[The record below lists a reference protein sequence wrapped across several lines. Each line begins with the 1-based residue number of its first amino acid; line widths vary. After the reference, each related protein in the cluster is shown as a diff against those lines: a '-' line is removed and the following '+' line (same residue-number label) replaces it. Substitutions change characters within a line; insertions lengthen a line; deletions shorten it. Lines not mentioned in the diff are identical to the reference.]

1 MKKILYSIMALAI
14 SAFTL
19 QSCEDVP
26 APYDIPGEG
35 GNTET
40 PEVELVGDGTLEN
53 PYNAAAA
60 NAVAAALPV
69 DSVTDHDVYIKG
81 KIYSVKEEFGTQFGN
96 ASFYI
101 TDDGVSGEQ
110 FYVFRTLYLGN
121 KKYTSGENIKEG
133 DEVIICGKLTNY
145 MGNTPETV
153 PNGSYVYS
161 LNGKTA
167 DGGGEVGEAKGDG
180 SLENPYNSVAANNL
194 AASLAS
200 DAESPNVYIKGKIS
214 SIKEEFGT
222 QFGNATFYI
231 SDDGTSNGEFYVF
244 RTLYLGNKKYTGG
257 ENIKVGD
264 EVVIYGKVTNYM
276 GNTPETV
283 PNGSYIYS
291 LNGKTA
297 ASDDGGGDTPAEGEY
312 INETFA
318 TSFGTFT
325 VKTIKGQEWIID
337 FSTAKA
343 SGYVN
348 KQNIESESYLVSP
361 AIDLSNSKEACLSFE
376 YILAYANNAGDNK
389 VLITDNY
396 NEASPASSSW
406 EDITGT
412 FAEYKDWNTFHKY
425 SKAIPAKYIGKK
437 NVRIAFYY
445 NASATGSKTWEVRNV
460 ILKEGKPDADD
471 NTGGGDN
478 DDTGGDNT
486 TPDEGSLLSNGTFE
500 AWSGGQPVNWKTAT
514 TAGNA
519 SLKQSTDAHSG
530 QYSVSVGYVASSNKR
545 LGYKETELEAGKY
558 VFSFWAKAT
567 KGGKSQTRPGYVP
580 VTDGKVG
587 QYVYG
592 DYANL
597 STDWTQ
603 VTYEFELKEKT
614 TICLV
619 IMNPKG
625 SNYSESQDILI
636 DDAKLV
642 KQ

>member
-40 PEVELVGDGTLEN
+40 PSEVEPVGDGTEAN
-53 PYNAAAA
+53 PYNI
-60 NAVAAALPV
+60 AAALAATSTLAPGE
-69 DSVTDHDVYIKG
+69 TTPGNLYIKG
-81 KIYSVKEEFGTQFGN
+81 VVTSVKECSADFGN
-96 ASFYI
+96 ATFYLG
-101 TDDGVSGEQ
+101 DDLSSTKT
-110 FYVFRTLYLGN
+110 FYVYRAKGLN
-121 KKYTSGENIKEG
+121 NQNIKADDEVQEG
-133 DEVIICGKLTNY
+133 DTIIVCGPVTNY
-145 MGNTPETV
+145 SGTIETV
-153 PNGSYVYS
+153 QKGAYIYYNSRIGGS
-161 LNGKTA
+161 T
-167 DGGGEVGEAKGDG
+167 GGGEVGEAKGDG

-222 QFGNATFYI
+222 EFGNATFYI
-231 SDDGTSNGEFYVF
+231 SDDGTSNGEFYVY
-244 RTLYLGNKKYTGG
+244 RTLYFGNKKYSDG

-283 PNGSYIYS
+283 QNGSYLYS
-291 LNGKTA
+291 LNGKTG
-297 ASDDGGGDTPAEGEY
+297 DNGGSDTPAEGEY

-396 NEASPASSSW
+396 NEASPGSSSW

-471 NTGGGDN
+471 NTGGGGN
-478 DDTGGDNT
+478 TGGGD
-486 TPDEGSLLSNGTFE
+486 
-500 AWSGGQPVNWKTAT
+500 SGG
-514 TAGNA
+514 
-519 SLKQSTDAHSG
+519 
-530 QYSVSVGYVASSNKR
+530 
-545 LGYKETELEAGKY
+545 
-558 VFSFWAKAT
+558 
-567 KGGKSQTRPGYVP
+567 
-580 VTDGKVG
+580 VTDGNSVVLIPADLG
-587 QYVYG
+587 L
-592 DYANL
+592 ANATDVNTLTL
-597 STDWTQ
+597 SDG
-603 VTYEFELKEKT
+603 T
-614 TICLV
+614 TITFDGGGNQNTPKYYNTGKAIRMYPQNSFTVSSSKKIASIV
-619 IMNPKG
+619 ITCDVYNGTTYNASGDLKAEPGTTQTSDNIVTFSGINNKECKVTNVSTTTG
-625 SNYSESQDILI
+625 APSQVRMT
-636 DDAKLV
+636 KLTV
-642 KQ
+642 VYAE

>member
-40 PEVELVGDGTLEN
+40 PSEVEPVGDGTEAN
-53 PYNAAAA
+53 PYNI
-60 NAVAAALPV
+60 AAALAATSTLAPGE
-69 DSVTDHDVYIKG
+69 TTPGNLYIKG
-81 KIYSVKEEFGTQFGN
+81 VVTSVKECSADFGN
-96 ASFYI
+96 ATFYLG
-101 TDDGVSGEQ
+101 DDLSSTKT
-110 FYVFRTLYLGN
+110 FYVYRAKGLN
-121 KKYTSGENIKEG
+121 NQNIKADDEVQEG
-133 DEVIICGKLTNY
+133 DTIIVCGPVTNY
-145 MGNTPETV
+145 SGTIETV
-153 PNGSYVYS
+153 QKGAYIYYNSRIGGS
-161 LNGKTA
+161 T
-167 DGGGEVGEAKGDG
+167 GGGEVGEAKGDG
-180 SLENPYNSVAANNL
+180 TLENPYNSVAANNL

-222 QFGNATFYI
+222 EFGNATFYI
-231 SDDGTSNGEFYVF
+231 SDDGTSNGEFYVY
-244 RTLYLGNKKYTGG
+244 RTLYFGNKKYTGG

-283 PNGSYIYS
+283 QNGSYLYS
-291 LNGKTA
+291 LNGKTG
-297 ASDDGGGDTPAEGEY
+297 DNGGSDTPAEGEY

-396 NEASPASSSW
+396 NDASPASSSW

-471 NTGGGDN
+471 NTGGGGN

-587 QYVYG
+587 NYVYG

>member
-35 GNTET
+35 GNTEK

-69 DSVTDHDVYIKG
+69 DGVTDHDVYIKG

-153 PNGSYVYS
+153 QNGSYLYS

-214 SIKEEFGT
+214 SIKEEFSA

-244 RTLYLGNKKYTGG
+244 RTLYFGNKKYSDG

-283 PNGSYIYS
+283 QNGSYLYS
-291 LNGKTA
+291 LNGKTG
-297 ASDDGGGDTPAEGEY
+297 DNGGSDTPAEGEY

-396 NEASPASSSW
+396 NEASPGSSSW

-471 NTGGGDN
+471 NTGGGGN
-478 DDTGGDNT
+478 TGGGD
-486 TPDEGSLLSNGTFE
+486 
-500 AWSGGQPVNWKTAT
+500 SGG
-514 TAGNA
+514 
-519 SLKQSTDAHSG
+519 
-530 QYSVSVGYVASSNKR
+530 
-545 LGYKETELEAGKY
+545 
-558 VFSFWAKAT
+558 
-567 KGGKSQTRPGYVP
+567 
-580 VTDGKVG
+580 VTDGNSVVLIPADLG
-587 QYVYG
+587 L
-592 DYANL
+592 ANATDVATLTL
-597 STDWTQ
+597 SDG
-603 VTYEFELKEKT
+603 T
-614 TICLV
+614 TITFDGGGNQNTPKYYNTGKAIRMYPQNSFTVSSSKKIASIV
-619 IMNPKG
+619 ITCDVYNGTTYNASGDLKAEPGTTQTSDNIVTFSGINNKECKVTNVSTTTG
-625 SNYSESQDILI
+625 APSQVRMT
-636 DDAKLV
+636 KLTV
-642 KQ
+642 VYAE

>member
-40 PEVELVGDGTLEN
+40 PSEVEPVGDGTEAN
-53 PYNAAAA
+53 PYNI
-60 NAVAAALPV
+60 AAALAATSTLAPGE
-69 DSVTDHDVYIKG
+69 TTPGNLYIKG
-81 KIYSVKEEFGTQFGN
+81 VVTSVKECSADFGN
-96 ASFYI
+96 ATFYLG
-101 TDDGVSGEQ
+101 DDLSSTKT
-110 FYVFRTLYLGN
+110 FYVYRAKGLN
-121 KKYTSGENIKEG
+121 NQNIKADDEVQEG
-133 DEVIICGKLTNY
+133 DTIIVCGPVTNY
-145 MGNTPETV
+145 SGTIETV
-153 PNGSYVYS
+153 QKGAYIYYNSRIGGS
-161 LNGKTA
+161 T
-167 DGGGEVGEAKGDG
+167 GGGEVGEAKGDG
-180 SLENPYNSVAANNL
+180 TLENPYNSVAANNL

-222 QFGNATFYI
+222 EFGNATFYI
-231 SDDGTSNGEFYVF
+231 SDDGTSNGEFYVY
-244 RTLYLGNKKYTGG
+244 RTLYFGNKKYTGG

-283 PNGSYIYS
+283 QNGSYLYS
-291 LNGKTA
+291 LNGKTG
-297 ASDDGGGDTPAEGEY
+297 DNGGSDTPAEGEY

-396 NEASPASSSW
+396 NDASPASSSW

-478 DDTGGDNT
+478 TGGSDSGGTTDGNSITLVASDLGLDNATDVNTLTLSDGT
-486 TPDEGSLLSNGTFE
+486 TITFDGGGNQNTPKYYNTGKAIRMYPKNTFTVNSSKRIASIEITCDVYNGT
-500 AWSGGQPVNWKTAT
+500 TY
-514 TAGNA
+514 NA
-519 SLKQSTDAHSG
+519 SGDLKATPG
-530 QYSVSVGYVASSNKR
+530 TTSVSNNIVTFGEINS
-545 LGYKETELEAGKY
+545 
-558 VFSFWAKAT
+558 T
-567 KGGKSQTRPGYVP
+567 KCTVENVSTTTGAPSQVRMTQL
-580 VTDGKVG
+580 KVI
-587 QYVYG
+587 
-592 DYANL
+592 YA
-597 STDWTQ
+597 
-603 VTYEFELKEKT
+603 E
-614 TICLV
+614 
-619 IMNPKG
+619 
-625 SNYSESQDILI
+625 
-636 DDAKLV
+636 
-642 KQ
+642 

>member
-69 DSVTDHDVYIKG
+69 DGVTDHDVYIKG

-153 PNGSYVYS
+153 ANESY
-161 LNGKTA
+161 L
-167 DGGGEVGEAKGDG
+167 
-180 SLENPYNSVAANNL
+180 
-194 AASLAS
+194 
-200 DAESPNVYIKGKIS
+200 
-214 SIKEEFGT
+214 
-222 QFGNATFYI
+222 
-231 SDDGTSNGEFYVF
+231 
-244 RTLYLGNKKYTGG
+244 
-257 ENIKVGD
+257 
-264 EVVIYGKVTNYM
+264 
-276 GNTPETV
+276 
-283 PNGSYIYS
+283 YS

-471 NTGGGDN
+471 NTGGGGN
-478 DDTGGDNT
+478 TGGGD
-486 TPDEGSLLSNGTFE
+486 
-500 AWSGGQPVNWKTAT
+500 SGG
-514 TAGNA
+514 
-519 SLKQSTDAHSG
+519 
-530 QYSVSVGYVASSNKR
+530 
-545 LGYKETELEAGKY
+545 
-558 VFSFWAKAT
+558 
-567 KGGKSQTRPGYVP
+567 
-580 VTDGKVG
+580 VTDGNSVVLIPADLG
-587 QYVYG
+587 L
-592 DYANL
+592 ANAADVETLTL
-597 STDWTQ
+597 SDG
-603 VTYEFELKEKT
+603 T
-614 TICLV
+614 TITFDGGGNQNTPKYYNTGKAIRMYPKNTFTVSSSKKIASIV
-619 IMNPKG
+619 ITCDVYNGTTYNASGDLKAEPGTTQTSDNIVTFSGINNKECKVTNVSTTTG
-625 SNYSESQDILI
+625 APSQVRMT
-636 DDAKLV
+636 KLTV
-642 KQ
+642 VYAE

>member
-60 NAVAAALPV
+60 NAVAAALPAE
-69 DSVTDHDVYIKG
+69 SVTDHDVYIKG
-81 KIYSVKEEFGTQFGN
+81 KIYSVKEEFGTQHGN

-145 MGNTPETV
+145 KGNTPETFQ
-153 PNGSYVYS
+153 NGSYLYS
-161 LNGKTA
+161 LNGKTG
-167 DGGGEVGEAKGDG
+167 DNGG
-180 SLENPYNSVAANNL
+180 S
-194 AASLAS
+194 
-200 DAESPNVYIKGKIS
+200 
-214 SIKEEFGT
+214 
-222 QFGNATFYI
+222 
-231 SDDGTSNGEFYVF
+231 
-244 RTLYLGNKKYTGG
+244 
-257 ENIKVGD
+257 
-264 EVVIYGKVTNYM
+264 
-276 GNTPETV
+276 
-283 PNGSYIYS
+283 
-291 LNGKTA
+291 
-297 ASDDGGGDTPAEGEY
+297 DTPAEGEY

-471 NTGGGDN
+471 NTGGGGN

-587 QYVYG
+587 NYVYG

>member
-1 MKKILYSIMALAI
+1 MEK
-14 SAFTL
+14 
-19 QSCEDVP
+19 
-26 APYDIPGEG
+26 
-35 GNTET
+35 
-40 PEVELVGDGTLEN
+40 GDGT
-53 PYNAAAA
+53 
-60 NAVAAALPV
+60 
-69 DSVTDHDVYIKG
+69 
-81 KIYSVKEEFGTQFGN
+81 
-96 ASFYI
+96 
-101 TDDGVSGEQ
+101 
-110 FYVFRTLYLGN
+110 
-121 KKYTSGENIKEG
+121 
-133 DEVIICGKLTNY
+133 
-145 MGNTPETV
+145 
-153 PNGSYVYS
+153 
-161 LNGKTA
+161 
-167 DGGGEVGEAKGDG
+167 
-180 SLENPYNSVAANNL
+180 LENPYNSVAANNL

-214 SIKEEFGT
+214 SIKEEFSA

-244 RTLYLGNKKYTGG
+244 RTLYLGNKKYSDG

-283 PNGSYIYS
+283 QNGSYLYS
-291 LNGKTA
+291 LNGKTG
-297 ASDDGGGDTPAEGEY
+297 DNGGSDTPAEGEY

-478 DDTGGDNT
+478 TGGSDSGGTTDGNSITLVASDLGLDNATDVNTLTLSDGT
-486 TPDEGSLLSNGTFE
+486 TITFDGGGNQNTPKYYNTGKAIRMYPKNTFTVNSSKRIASIEITCDVYNGT
-500 AWSGGQPVNWKTAT
+500 TY
-514 TAGNA
+514 NA
-519 SLKQSTDAHSG
+519 SGDLKATPG
-530 QYSVSVGYVASSNKR
+530 TTSVSNNIVTFGEINS
-545 LGYKETELEAGKY
+545 
-558 VFSFWAKAT
+558 T
-567 KGGKSQTRPGYVP
+567 KCTVENVSTTTGAPSQVRMTQL
-580 VTDGKVG
+580 KVI
-587 QYVYG
+587 
-592 DYANL
+592 YA
-597 STDWTQ
+597 
-603 VTYEFELKEKT
+603 E
-614 TICLV
+614 
-619 IMNPKG
+619 
-625 SNYSESQDILI
+625 
-636 DDAKLV
+636 
-642 KQ
+642 